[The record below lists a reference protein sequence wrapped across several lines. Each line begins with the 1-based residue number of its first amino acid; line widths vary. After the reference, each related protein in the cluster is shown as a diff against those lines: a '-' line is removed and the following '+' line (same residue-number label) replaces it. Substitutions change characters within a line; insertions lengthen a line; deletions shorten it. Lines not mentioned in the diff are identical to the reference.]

1 MLWITIAIIGWLIA
15 ICLFGLLSL
24 VSLSYSLL
32 SEENKQ
38 LKKLQD
44 EKVVKWS
51 STSRVWKTKE
61 V

>member
-1 MLWITIAIIGWLIA
+1 MLWMIIAIIGWLIA

-32 SEENKQ
+32 CEENKQ
-38 LKKLQD
+38 LKKLHEQ
-44 EKVVKWS
+44 KVAKWS